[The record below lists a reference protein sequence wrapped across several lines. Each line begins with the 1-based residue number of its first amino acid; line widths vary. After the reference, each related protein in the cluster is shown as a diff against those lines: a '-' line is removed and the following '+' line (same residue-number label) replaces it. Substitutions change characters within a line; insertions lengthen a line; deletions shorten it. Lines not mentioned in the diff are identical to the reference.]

1 MPSKAWAVA
10 VLAALA
16 LSGCSYL
23 PDFGGPSQPAA
34 PAAPAVPAAG
44 AVASVPPPYSVDK
57 LVGNWGVASYRME
70 KDRAR
75 IEGKAKEQCKLPF
88 VIKKGPTDGVLMHV
102 ADDPDVHELT
112 LKATADGKV
121 YLGFAGP
128 PADAQDLQILS
139 MTDKMFTA
147 RYVDPDTDA
156 RFGTLVY
163 VRCK

>member
-10 VLAALA
+10 VLATLA